1 MALTSL
7 IQGGAKYQ
15 DAFYIFEEFAQSNT
29 SATVKLLNNL
39 AVSNLALGRYP
50 EAESQLLEA
59 LSKVNM
65 EGEQGDNLGER
76 ILFVLLNTNF
86 LMFCAG

>member
-1 MALTSL
+1 MYVPGAKRGTFL
-7 IQGGAKYQ
+7 QGGAKYQ

-29 SATVKLLNNL
+29 AATVKLLNNL

-59 LSKVNM
+59 LNKVTS
-65 EGEQGDNLGER
+65 GE
-76 ILFVLLNTNF
+76 
-86 LMFCAG
+86 AYSY